1 MATPAAIRLGTQT
14 DFLLRL
20 RCQPQPELLAG
31 AATGFAGYQL
41 DGDASDDGAF
51 VRWSMQDGQ
60 FELSTDRLGLY
71 PIYYLQ
77 QENELV
83 ISNSVALIQ
92 QQFPLEPN
100 TEAVAIFLRL
110 GFYLGSDT
118 AFKGLIRPEGKLQV
132 RLDGKGLFLQVS
144 RPGLRQLAPYTPEH
158 YQQLFAA
165 ALTRLAGC
173 QQPLYIPLTGGKDSR
188 HILLTAAQQGLPV
201 QQCYTTRV
209 LSPHSNDDVTIAST
223 LCQRLNVP
231 HRVLLSEQRLV
242 NAE

>member
-1 MATPAAIRLGTQT
+1 MTAASDIGLGNQV

-20 RCQPQPELLAG
+20 RCQPQPELLEG
-31 AATGFAGYQL
+31 AAAGFAGYQL
-41 DGDASDDGAF
+41 HGEAPDDGAF

-118 AFKGLIRPEGKLQV
+118 AFKGLIRPEGKLLV
-132 RLDGKGLFLQVS
+132 RLDNKGVCLQVS
-144 RPGLRQLAPYTPEH
+144 RPKRRQLTPYTPER
-158 YQQLFAA
+158 YQQLFTA
-165 ALTRLAGC
+165 ALTRLASC
-173 QQPLYIPLTGGKDSR
+173 KQPLYIPLTGGKDSR

-209 LSPHSNDDVTIAST
+209 LSPHSNDDVSIAST
-223 LCQRLNVP
+223 LCQQLNVP